1 MAKMKLFLKKA
12 WVWLKHY
19 WYIPALLIYTI
30 VLWVFFRRSTNN
42 LLEVLSVTK
51 ESYEK
56 EIQVLKSTHEK
67 ELQKREE
74 IVLLYQETLKNIEN
88 EFNIETK
95 ELSSKKQKEI
105 KKIVEENRE
114 DPTALAEEMKRL
126 FGV

>member
-1 MAKMKLFLKKA
+1 MKLFLKKA

-30 VLWVFFRRSTNN
+30 VLWVFFRRSNN
-42 LLEVLSVTK
+42 RLLEVLDITK

-56 EIQVLKSTHEK
+56 EIQVMKSAHEK
-67 ELQKREE
+67 EIQKREE

-88 EFNIETK
+88 EFNIKTK

-114 DPTALAEEMKRL
+114 DPSVLAEEMKKL

>member
-1 MAKMKLFLKKA
+1 M
-12 WVWLKHY
+12 
-19 WYIPALLIYTI
+19 
-30 VLWVFFRRSTNN
+30 
-42 LLEVLSVTK
+42 TK

-56 EIQVLKSTHEK
+56 EIQVLKNTHEK

>member
-1 MAKMKLFLKKA
+1 MVRMKLFLKKA

-30 VLWVFFRRSTNN
+30 VLWVFFRRSNN
-42 LLEVLSVTK
+42 RLLEVLDITK

-56 EIQVLKSTHEK
+56 EIQVMKSAHEK
-67 ELQKREE
+67 EIQKREE

-88 EFNIETK
+88 EFNIKTK

-114 DPTALAEEMKRL
+114 DPSVLAEEMKKL